1 MRFLLLITIVIASN
15 NGGLE
20 MRFSWR
26 GNRRAFVA
34 RWLMDGSVPA
44 QCSRAWAWRAGRSGI
59 RCRVRLV
66 GIPIDHW
73 RSVSRTAAHSPPGL
87 SSGAAPEPG
96 GASGPREGGLRM
108 TGADRCAG
116 RVSRIGGAVLPAP
129 PFLRH
134 RGAGQGSH
142 RGALSRVRR
151 GGPLPEHLA
160 GDADVVRRRTLAPIV
175 ALKSSIPYGLGGSFP
190 CAEQH

>member
-1 MRFLLLITIVIASN
+1 MVRSRRSVAGHGLGAPDEAGSGVESGLWAYRLIT
-15 NGGLE
+15 GGPY
-20 MRFSWR
+20 RVR
-26 GNRRAFVA
+26 PRTARRAYP
-34 RWLMDGSVPA
+34 PA
-44 QCSRAWAWRAGRSGI
+44 QPLSRAGLRA
-59 RCRVRLV
+59 
-66 GIPIDHW
+66 
-73 RSVSRTAAHSPPGL
+73 
-87 SSGAAPEPG
+87 
-96 GASGPREGGLRM
+96 PREGGLRM

-190 CAEQH
+190 CAEQHQKARAPGLSWQPSMWSGIRYCFRVRTERSQVCWRV